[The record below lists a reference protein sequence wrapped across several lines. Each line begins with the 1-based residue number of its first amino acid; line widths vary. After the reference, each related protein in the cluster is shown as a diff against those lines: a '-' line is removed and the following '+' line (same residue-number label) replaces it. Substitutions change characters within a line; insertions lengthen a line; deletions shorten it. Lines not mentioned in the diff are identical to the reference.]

1 MRVKT
6 LKQANDALEERN
18 RKNIEIIESFEGE
31 IMSL

>member
-18 RKNIEIIESFEGE
+18 TKNIEIIESFEGE